1 MMAQLLYFGRLM
13 DTLGTGEETIALP
26 ATIRDTAAL
35 RRWLDEGRGLDGALL
50 EKTVRLAVNSEI
62 VNDPHPVSDSDEIAF
77 MPPVGGG

>member
-1 MMAQLLYFGRLM
+1 MAQLLFFGRLM
-13 DTLGTGEETIALP
+13 DTLGTAEETIALP

-35 RRWLDEGRGLDGALL
+35 RHWLDADRKLDGALL

-62 VNDPHPVSDSDEIAF
+62 VTDPHPVSDGDEIAF